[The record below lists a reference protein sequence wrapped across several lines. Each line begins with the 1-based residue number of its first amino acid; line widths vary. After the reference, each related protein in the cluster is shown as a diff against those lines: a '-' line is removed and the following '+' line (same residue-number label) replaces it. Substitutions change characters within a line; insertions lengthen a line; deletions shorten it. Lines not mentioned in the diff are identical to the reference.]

1 MIIYE
6 DNEEGDMLMATKQI
20 IQLLESCKINIKS
33 QNGSANKKQDSQQLV
48 PKAKVD
54 FTSNIGVNEA
64 NIGRIFEMT
73 DTFKIQEEM
82 NFKIDVGEHICIINR
97 VKKCDKVYL
106 VFQNF
111 AEIMQLQA
119 IMEDP
124 IDHK

>member
-1 MIIYE
+1 
-6 DNEEGDMLMATKQI
+6 
-20 IQLLESCKINIKS
+20 
-33 QNGSANKKQDSQQLV
+33 
-48 PKAKVD
+48 
-54 FTSNIGVNEA
+54 
-64 NIGRIFEMT
+64 
-73 DTFKIQEEM
+73 M